1 MKSIYKKVLKRVLVG
16 ALILCTVFSSSVYA
30 APLEKVAENEYKKK
44 IGRIADE
51 FQVSE
56 KEVENLGEN
65 LNDAFKRIPDLEA
78 GEIAKVKVSDNLYLE
93 VESFEKNGLLI
104 NNDFVQINDNS
115 AKAARTVYHTTA
127 GSIGRLKNLLG
138 KTVVTLK
145 AYGVF
150 ERNGKISKPIDAY
163 GTYSAVV
170 WNVTNKKAIKGKA
183 AYNAYVRNTFT
194 GKLNIGTDKV
204 HMTLESFK
212 YSCTTYCNAKGKTSS
227 SWKH

>member
-1 MKSIYKKVLKRVLVG
+1 M
-16 ALILCTVFSSSVYA
+16 
-30 APLEKVAENEYKKK
+30 
-44 IGRIADE
+44 
-51 FQVSE
+51 
-56 KEVENLGEN
+56 
-65 LNDAFKRIPDLEA
+65 
-78 GEIAKVKVSDNLYLE
+78 
-93 VESFEKNGLLI
+93 I

-212 YSCTTYCNAKGKTSS
+212 YSCTTYCNGGCKKSCVYGKQDFLI
-227 SWKH
+227 